1 MAQGSR
7 TVTLARATVNCR
19 CHVCA
24 FFTSREDECAVLLP
38 FMKEGFDAGDR
49 AVHIL
54 HRDHR
59 GERMRRLA
67 EIGIDAEGAER
78 IGLLDVRSW
87 EDAYLRGGRFDQN
100 QMIEL
105 LSEIG
110 SAGDRQGTGVTRLWA
125 NMEWALLDFPGTRDI
140 LEYES
145 RLNGVLPNYNV
156 ATVCTYDLT
165 KFSASLVMDVMRTH
179 PQVIVGG
186 ILQENPFYV
195 PPEEFLRELRGRDV
209 ALH

>member
-1 MAQGSR
+1 MAQG
-7 TVTLARATVNCR
+7 TKAITLAKATVICR

-24 FFTSREDECAVLLP
+24 FFSNREDEYGVLLP

-54 HRDHR
+54 HKDDR

-67 EIGIDAEGAER
+67 ESGIDAEGAER
-78 IGLLDVRSW
+78 NGLLDMRSW
-87 EDAYLRGGRFDQN
+87 ENAYLRGGRFDQN
-100 QMIEL
+100 HMIEL
-105 LSEIG
+105 LSELG
-110 SAGDRQGTGVTRLWA
+110 SAGDRQGSGVTRLWA
-125 NMEWALLDFPGTRDI
+125 NMEWALLDFPGMRDI

-145 RLNGVLPNYNV
+145 RLNDVLPNYNV
-156 ATVCTYDLT
+156 ATVRTCDLA

-195 PPEEFLRELRGRDV
+195 PPAEFLRQLRGRDV
-209 ALH
+209 ALQ